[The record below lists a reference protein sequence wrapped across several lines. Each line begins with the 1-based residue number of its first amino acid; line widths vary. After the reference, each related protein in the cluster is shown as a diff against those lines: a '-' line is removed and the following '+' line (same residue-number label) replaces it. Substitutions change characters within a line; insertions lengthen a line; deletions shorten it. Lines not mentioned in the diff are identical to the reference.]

1 MGRVLRGWS
10 FPRVWA
16 ALPWVTDENW
26 AVTMAEGERRHWGAF
41 FLGTGAMLYI
51 AWPTASLLGYALGA
65 VVADP
70 KRWGFDFTFTAV
82 FVTPAVGLARK
93 HRSPLV
99 SIARAAGA
107 FLADR

>member
-26 AVTMAEGERRHWGAF
+26 AVTMAEGERPHWGAF

-65 VVADP
+65 VVADH
-70 KRWGFDFTFTAV
+70 KRWGFDFAFTAV
-82 FVTPAVGLARK
+82 VVTLALVVALNRRTPLIWI
-93 HRSPLV
+93 RS
-99 SIARAAGA
+99 SAG
-107 FLADR
+107 